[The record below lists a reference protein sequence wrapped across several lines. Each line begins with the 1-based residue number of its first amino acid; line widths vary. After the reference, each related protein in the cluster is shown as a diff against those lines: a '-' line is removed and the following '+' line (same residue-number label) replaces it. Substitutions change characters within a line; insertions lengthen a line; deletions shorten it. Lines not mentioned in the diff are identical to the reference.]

1 LNGEEAMAKKWLP
14 QAIKKP
20 GALTNWLKRGGWR
33 IIVGATKR
41 PVWTKSGE
49 INTTTLKAFR
59 KTKAYEQL
67 STKTKQRIN
76 LAITLEKLSKR
87 KKRR

>member
-1 LNGEEAMAKKWLP
+1 MVKEAMAKKWLP

-59 KTKAYEQL
+59 KTEAYEKL
-67 STKTKQRIN
+67 PTKTKQRIN
-76 LAITLEKLSKR
+76 LAITLERLSKR